1 MFSIHNLC
9 KISIRAAALVLLVF
23 SGGLSN
29 LKAQGGLVLNYFNI
43 PDTLYFDTSVPVDFS
58 ITNNTDSSLLGNLQI
73 NFLNETFNNVQAPL
87 GGFEAV
93 QFFAPFQER
102 EFSTLIPVEPQ
113 YFLEGGNTVVIWPSF
128 VGQPVQAEDSIRVT
142 VIVTQS
148 NGVTSNPPSLSE
160 HYFIPNP
167 LRNNQLSITPKNG
180 AALPEK
186 LMFYDI
192 SGKFLLEKQTSGNSW
207 VEVGELPDGVLFIRA
222 LLPDGRTGMLKLV
235 KISTP

>member
-1 MFSIHNLC
+1 MFSFHNLC
-9 KISIRAAALVLLVF
+9 KISIRAAALVLLVV

-113 YFLEGGNTVVIWPSF
+113 YFIEGGNTVVIWPSF

-160 HYFIPNP
+160 FYFIPNP

-180 AALPEK
+180 AVLPEK

-192 SGKFLLEKQTSGNSW
+192 SGKFLLEKQTNGSSW
-207 VEVGELPDGVLFIRA
+207 IEVGELPDGVLFIQA
-222 LLPDGRTGMLKLV
+222 LLPDGQTGMLKLV